1 MVIDNLPRIED
12 VTQMIHPDPA
22 TDMVSDNPPS
32 IEDMAQTIHLDPAT
46 EMASDNPPS
55 IEDMAQTIHLDPAT
69 DMASDSP
76 PSIEDMAQTIHPD
89 PAVHMVSDNPPS
101 VKDMAQT
108 IHLDPAKVKEQFDRI
123 RRFRILVVGRSNAGK
138 TTLLQRVCN
147 TTELPEIY
155 NSNGEK
161 VKYLI
166 LEHHR
171 SLMPAICRLTKPC
184 MGH

>member
-12 VTQMIHPDPA
+12 GTQTIHPDPA
-22 TDMVSDNPPS
+22 ADMVSDNPPS
-32 IEDMAQTIHLDPAT
+32 IEDMAQTIHP
-46 EMASDNPPS
+46 
-55 IEDMAQTIHLDPAT
+55 DPAT
-69 DMASDSP
+69 DMASDNP

-138 TTLLQRVCN
+138 TTLLQRVCK

-161 VKYLI
+161 SST
-166 LEHHR
+166 
-171 SLMPAICRLTKPC
+171 SLCSVTDR
-184 MGH
+184 